1 MKTRH
6 DLKELRETIQKEF
19 FEHPVVRANP
29 YTEWFS
35 RGTASPEQVA
45 DLIVQFSVFSNHF
58 LVVQAKRMVH
68 AATLEGE
75 VCARNILINELGVGL
90 DPRTGSVEGRSFST
104 ANAHLNWLREVGA
117 GLGLSPMELGRWEKG
132 SPETRA
138 FLKGLE
144 ATYGSRDGNVGAG
157 ASFAIENWAAFGIG
171 LGPLER
177 MNFWKQLIEGLEG
190 FNRSQRQALGLK
202 PLPLGFFRFHFE
214 IEAGHGLNVW
224 RELEETLSQAGFD
237 AKKFLKGGVKA
248 LDAIHL
254 FWQGLDGSRR
264 ALETREDAAADGL
277 QGVNVLQWAL

>member
-1 MKTRH
+1 MTNRH
-6 DLKELRETIQKEF
+6 DLRALKETIQKEF
-19 FEHPVVRANP
+19 FDHPVVRANP

-35 RGTASPEQVA
+35 RGEASPEQAA
-45 DLIVQFSVFSNHF
+45 DLVVQFSVFSNHF
-58 LVVQAKRMVH
+58 LVIQAKRMVN

-75 VCARNILINELGVGL
+75 VCARNILMNELGVGL
-90 DPRTGSVEGRSFST
+90 DPRSGSVEGRTFST

-117 GLGLSPMELGRWEKG
+117 ALGLAAMELGRWEKA

-144 ATYGSRDGNVGAG
+144 ATYGSHDGNVGAG

-171 LGPLER
+171 LGPLEK

-190 FNRSQRQALGLK
+190 FNRVQRLALGLK
-202 PLPLGFFRFHFE
+202 PLPMGFFKFHFE

-224 RELEETLSQAGFD
+224 KELEETFAQPGFD
-237 AKKFLKGGVKA
+237 SGKFLKGGRKA

-254 FWQGLDGSRR
+254 FWQGLERSRR
-264 ALETREDAAADGL
+264 ALEPRGEAAGDGL
-277 QGVNVLQWAL
+277 AGVNVLQWAL